1 FEGLMHKNF
10 QMSSMGEF
18 TFFLGLQVMQRDDGI
33 LISQD
38 KYVADILKKFNFS
51 SMKTASTL
59 IETNK
64 ALLKDEEAEDRIF
77 KYLKVQPKL
86 GLWYPKDSPFNLED
100 FSDSDYTG
108 GSLDR
113 KSTTEGCQFLGKRL
127 ISWQCKK
134 QTVVANSTTEAEYV
148 ATANYYRQK
157 KQKSRRKQRKEI
169 KVPSPSS
176 EIPNEKGVP
185 ITSNDPLPSGEVRM
199 QLNELMILCTNLQK
213 QVLDLEEAKTAQGR
227 LIDNIDQDVEV
238 TLVDD
243 TQGMMN
249 EEDMF
254 GVNDLD
260 GNEVVVDVSASE
272 KVKQSVK
279 VVEKEVSAAD
289 PVTLLMQAELEE
301 EKRLARLKEEET
313 NIALVA
319 EWDNTQAMMDA
330 DCKLVARLQEEERGE
345 LSIEEKLRLFVELM
359 DKRKKHFAR
368 LRAKKIRNKPPTKAQ
383 KRNQMCTYL
392 KNMENYKHNQLK
404 NKSFKEIQVLF
415 NNTMKW
421 IEAFIPMDI
430 ELVKGSEK
438 AIEGSEKAVECSK
451 KAEEGISKRARS
463 NLEQE
468 DAKRQRLEE
477 ENENAELKRC
487 LEIILEDDDVSI
499 EATPL
504 SFKSPTIVDYKIY
517 KEGKK
522 SYFKIIRADG
532 NSQSYLTFEKM
543 FKNFNKEDLEVL
555 GCKPLGVASLIF
567 WQWQQPSLAVRTYT
581 ASGNSNLAVGMPCAF
596 YSQQSSPKLDAP
608 SAFKFSKIKLLSGED
623 AFNHPAIL
631 EY

>member
-1 FEGLMHKNF
+1 
-10 QMSSMGEF
+10 
-18 TFFLGLQVMQRDDGI
+18 MQRDDGI

-38 KYVADILKKFNFS
+38 KYMADILKKFNFS

-64 ALLKDEEAEDRIF
+64 ALLKGEEAEDVDVHLYRSMIGSLMYLTTSRPDIMFAICACARFQVTPKVSHLHSVKRIF
-77 KYLKVQPKL
+77 KYLKGQPKL

-148 ATANYYRQK
+148 AAANCCRQAYTYHCQLKVSAAKSKFTTAGDGYYCWVSPTVYTSCIEQLWATAK
-157 KQKSRRKQRKEI
+157 KK
-169 KVPSPSS
+169 
-176 EIPNEKGVP
+176 N
-185 ITSNDPLPSGEVRM
+185 
-199 QLNELMILCTNLQK
+199 
-213 QVLDLEEAKTAQGR
+213 GR

-260 GNEVVVDVSASE
+260 GNEVVVDVLTSE

-359 DKRKKHFAR
+359 DKRKKHFAK
-368 LRAKKIRNKPPTKAQ
+368 LKAKKIRSKPPTKAQ

-421 IEAFIPMDI
+421 IEAFIPIDS
-430 ELVKGSEK
+430 ELVKGSKK
-438 AIEGSEKAVECSK
+438 AVEGSEKAVEGSE

-487 LEIILEDDDVSI
+487 LEIIPKDDDVSI

-555 GCKPLGVASLIF
+555 GVLSKQDLKR
-567 WQWQQPSLAVRTYT
+567 Q
-581 ASGNSNLAVGMPCAF
+581 
-596 YSQQSSPKLDAP
+596 SQLMTWIICYFKL
-608 SAFKFSKIKLLSGED
+608 
-623 AFNHPAIL
+623 
-631 EY
+631 